1 MESQTHY
8 AYRVEPNGFNND
20 GSPPFRDIATKTFNL
35 AGVKAARRRD
45 LINQLID
52 RDGECLAKLP
62 LKFDMM
68 DKDRIDLDELTRFIN
83 GEF

>member
-1 MESQTHY
+1 METHFS
-8 AYRVEPNGFNND
+8 YRVEAIAYDSNGNITKT
-20 GSPPFRDIATKTFNL
+20 RDVAMKTFNL

-68 DKDRIDLDELTRFIN
+68 DKDKIDLDELTRFIN